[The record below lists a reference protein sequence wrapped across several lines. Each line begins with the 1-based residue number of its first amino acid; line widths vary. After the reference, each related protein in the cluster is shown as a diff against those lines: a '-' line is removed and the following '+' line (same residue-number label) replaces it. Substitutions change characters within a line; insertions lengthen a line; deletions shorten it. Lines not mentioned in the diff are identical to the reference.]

1 MNKADLIVLKK
12 GLKRLALSLFT
23 AALFGVSVYGF
34 IVTAM
39 VSGYVAVLLFVT
51 SVVLLLCSFLFL
63 YAHGLDGTEDQGED
77 K

>member
-1 MNKADLIVLKK
+1 MNKADWNVLKK

-23 AALFGVSVYGF
+23 AALFAVAVYGL

-51 SVVLLLCSFLFL
+51 SVVMMLSSFVFL
-63 YAHGLDGTEDQGED
+63 YAHGLDSTEDKGES

>member
-1 MNKADLIVLKK
+1 MNKADWKVLKK

-23 AALFGVSVYGF
+23 AALFAVSVYGF
-34 IVTAM
+34 VVTAL

-51 SVVLLLCSFLFL
+51 SVVTTGSGFLFL
-63 YAHGLDGTEDQGED
+63 YAHGLDGTEDQGES